1 MNAEH
6 NTGCPKNSDMGVK
19 NKWTGIPGYEM
30 VFREQVGPQ
39 KWEPIVPYI
48 SFSLDGKEFYAQG
61 VDARALAAAIDTGE
75 AITIINQ
82 GAEGDPFLNNADHRF
97 IDGLE
102 EVAPNVFVT
111 VLGS

>member
-1 MNAEH
+1 MAY
-6 NTGCPKNSDMGVK
+6 KNR
-19 NKWTGIPGYEM
+19 WTGIPGYEM
-30 VFREQVGPQ
+30 VFREQVGPH
-39 KWEPIVPYI
+39 KWEPVVPYI
-48 SFSLDGKEFYAQG
+48 SFSLDGKDFYAQG
-61 VDARALAAAIDTGE
+61 VHARALAAAFDTRE
-75 AITIINQ
+75 EITIVNK